1 MSGLTALLPAVG
13 TTLAVEEAER
23 FRLDSLMELLA
34 ALFQR
39 DMLKEVSA
47 IDLTSA
53 AELSLVYDG
62 RLTVKMPMS
71 SEDYLELTR
80 VLAESMAQGIIQPN
94 ETGIVDLTLDQPR
107 FIPETAGS

>member
-1 MSGLTALLPAVG
+1 
-13 TTLAVEEAER
+13 
-23 FRLDSLMELLA
+23 
-34 ALFQR
+34 
-39 DMLKEVSA
+39 
-47 IDLTSA
+47 
-53 AELSLVYDG
+53 
-62 RLTVKMPMS
+62 MPMS